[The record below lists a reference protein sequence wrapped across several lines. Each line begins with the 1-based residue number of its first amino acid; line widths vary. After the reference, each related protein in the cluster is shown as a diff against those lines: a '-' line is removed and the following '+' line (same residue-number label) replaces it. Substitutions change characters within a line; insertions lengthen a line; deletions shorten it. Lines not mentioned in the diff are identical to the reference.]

1 MGLGA
6 LAMAGG
12 QLYGGYSAYEEGK
25 DEAKLAKYN
34 AAIKEQEAKS
44 IEAKTKFDQM
54 RAAEAG
60 ERTQQEL
67 ETNIGASGGVSTM
80 GSPLLAAA
88 VQAAENELKTFI
100 IGQEGQTEAARA
112 RSEAE
117 GYRMEGRMARARGKS
132 ALTGSLIGVGGT
144 LLSGFYEPTSGS
156 TSLTPKTGGKL
167 GKQLEKAGYFKKN
180 GFKSKLTESVKKGGK
195 FGAPKGKK

>member
-25 DEAKLAKYN
+25 DEASIAKYN
-34 AAIKEQEAKS
+34 AAVKEQEAKS
-44 IEAKTKFDQM
+44 IETKTKFEQM

-67 ETNIGASGGVSTM
+67 EANIVASGGVSTL

-88 VQAAENELKTFI
+88 VQASELELKNLL

-117 GYRMEGRMARARGKS
+117 GYRMEGRMARARGRS
-132 ALTGSLIGVGGT
+132 AFTGSLIGMGGT
-144 LLSGFYEPTSGS
+144 LLGGLYEPTEGS
-156 TSLTPKTGGKL
+156 TTLTPKTSGKL
-167 GKQLEKAGYFKKN
+167 GKQLKKAGYFKKN

-195 FGAPKGKK
+195 FGAPKGK

>member
-34 AAIKEQEAKS
+34 AAVKEQEAKS
-44 IEAKTKFDQM
+44 IEAKTKFEQM

-67 ETNIGASGGVSTM
+67 EANIGASGGVSTL

-88 VQAAENELKTFI
+88 VQASELELKNLL

-117 GYRMEGRMARARGKS
+117 GYRMEGRMARARGRS
-132 ALTGSLIGVGGT
+132 AFTGSLIGAGGT
-144 LLSGFYEPTSGS
+144 LLSGLYEPTSS
-156 TSLTPKTGGKL
+156 SLTPKTSGKL
-167 GKQLEKAGYFKKN
+167 GKQLEKAGFFKKN
-180 GFKSKLTESVKKGGK
+180 GFKSKLTEAVKKK
-195 FGAPKGKK
+195 

>member
-12 QLYGGYSAYEEGK
+12 QLYGGYSTYEEGK

-34 AAIKEQEAKS
+34 AAVKEQEAKS
-44 IEAKTKFDQM
+44 IEAKTKFAQM

-67 ETNIGASGGVSTM
+67 ETNIGASGGVSTL

-88 VQAAENELKTFI
+88 IQASENELKTFI
-100 IGQEGQTEAARA
+100 IGQEGQTGAARA

-117 GYRMEGRMARARGKS
+117 GYRMEGKMARARGRS
-132 ALTGSLIGVGGT
+132 ALTGSLIGAGGT
-144 LLSGFYEPTSGS
+144 LLSGFYKPKVPTSGIE
-156 TSLTPKTGGKL
+156 KTGTATKGFP
-167 GKQLEKAGYFKKN
+167 AGRY
-180 GFKSKLTESVKKGGK
+180 GMGW
-195 FGAPKGKK
+195 